1 MAISHDNKPITEPV
15 EPEEEPVESYERPE
29 LVDYGTLAE
38 LTMSGLTPLTDSL
51 LGGGS

>member
-1 MAISHDNKPITEPV
+1 MAPNHDHKPISEPA
-15 EPEEEPVESYERPE
+15 EPEEELVEAYERPQ